1 MRNLI
6 LLSAGKKH
14 VSSSSSSSSTTIGK
28 NHPESSVAK
37 VENSEENSFQLTKL
51 PQAEK
56 EEEKT
61 LDQKTLIKTLVEQ
74 RNQKRVCE
82 PSKGN
87 QKIRNYKC
95 ILYLLILCI
104 CRHFIHW
111 CQFQRIDG
119 NSLFRT
125 TRRQVQICKQKSKLR
140 SGFHVK

>member
-28 NHPESSVAK
+28 NHSESSVAK

-56 EEEKT
+56 EQEKTRKT

-95 ILYLLILCI
+95 ILSLLILYI
-104 CRHFIHW
+104 SRHFIHR
-111 CQFQRIDG
+111 CQFQRLD
-119 NSLFRT
+119 
-125 TRRQVQICKQKSKLR
+125 
-140 SGFHVK
+140 

>member
-1 MRNLI
+1 MRNII

-28 NHPESSVAK
+28 NRPESSVAK

-95 ILYLLILCI
+95 ILYLNSVC
-104 CRHFIHW
+104 
-111 CQFQRIDG
+111 FQ
-119 NSLFRT
+119 T
-125 TRRQVQICKQKSKLR
+125 
-140 SGFHVK
+140 FHSSVSIPKA

>member
-28 NHPESSVAK
+28 NRPESSVAK

-95 ILYLLILCI
+95 ILSLNSVC
-104 CRHFIHW
+104 
-111 CQFQRIDG
+111 FQ
-119 NSLFRT
+119 T
-125 TRRQVQICKQKSKLR
+125 
-140 SGFHVK
+140 FHSSVSIPKD